1 MNLWVLSDCTKTVFF
16 WMGFFKQ
23 NGSKKTSPNGDQF
36 LWSVDL
42 TKGKAEKKSYRNNL
56 SHEPHSSLD
65 ASYGVKNEKLQKISP
80 RSPAETKKK
89 G

>member
-36 LWSVDL
+36 LWPVNFTEL
-42 TKGKAEKKSYRNNL
+42 KGRWEKNPI
-56 SHEPHSSLD
+56 EIISLD
-65 ASYGVKNEKLQKISP
+65 ASYDVK
-80 RSPAETKKK
+80 TKKK
-89 G
+89 TAKNFT